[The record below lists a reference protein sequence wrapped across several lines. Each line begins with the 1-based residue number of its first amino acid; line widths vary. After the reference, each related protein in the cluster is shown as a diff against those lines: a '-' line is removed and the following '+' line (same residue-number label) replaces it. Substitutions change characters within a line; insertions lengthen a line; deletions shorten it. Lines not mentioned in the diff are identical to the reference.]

1 MKYLKIILAFYFLIS
16 SINRLVS
23 EEDFMFILADSSG
36 YLLTKWALILAEIL
50 IAVTILTGSRPNLG
64 VILGFVLITPT
75 LILSLINTIL
85 GSDLNCQIGYLEVSP
100 QFLLLQNV
108 IIFTLLTFYS
118 KTHKN
123 EKSILS

>member
-1 MKYLKIILAFYFLIS
+1 MKYLRIILAFYFLIS

-36 YLLTKWALILAEIL
+36 YLLTKWALILTEIL
-50 IAVTILTGSRPNLG
+50 IAVSILTGSRPNLG

-85 GSDLNCQIGYLEVSP
+85 GSDLNCQIGYLEVNP
-100 QFLLLQNV
+100 QYLLLQNV
-108 IIFTLLTFYS
+108 IIFTLLTFYA

-123 EKSILS
+123 EKSIL